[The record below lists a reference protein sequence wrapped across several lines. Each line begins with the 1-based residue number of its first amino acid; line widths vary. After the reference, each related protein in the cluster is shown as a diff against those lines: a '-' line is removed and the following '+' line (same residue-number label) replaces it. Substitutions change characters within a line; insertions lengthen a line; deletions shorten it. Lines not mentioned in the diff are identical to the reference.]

1 MGCGSCGSTKNGVP
15 GGCKSHGS
23 CKSGGCN
30 RMNVHNWLSDLPMQD
45 MGKPYGIMEVSFN
58 NGSRKDFYKN
68 NTGLLLEKGDLIAVE
83 GVSGFDVGA
92 VSLTGELVKLQMSKR
107 GIKEHSEEIKNI
119 LRMATDED
127 LLKLKENK
135 AKEQNILIRSRAALH
150 ILKLDMKLS
159 EVEMQADGKKATF
172 YYVSEERIDYRELIR
187 IYAADFGIKVEM
199 KQIGIRQEAGKLG
212 GIGSCGRELCCSTWL
227 TDFKSVS
234 TVAARYQNLSINQTK
249 LSGQCGRL
257 KCCLNFELDTYMD
270 ALKGFPNNADKL
282 ELKAGIAFLAKK
294 DIFKN
299 LMWYTMANSSTHYP
313 LTLDRVNEIIDLN
326 KKGIKP
332 DEIGAIEIECKKAA
346 DEEKAEFVDT
356 VGLFTL
362 KNLDKRS
369 GGGKSKSKQN
379 RNGQNGGAPSNR
391 PSGNRP
397 PQSASSN
404 NTNKPA
410 NPAAKNNAPGD
421 GQPNIARP
429 PRNNNNRNNK
439 PANKPNAGPNP
450 TANKE
455 ASTPKPATVSPNGAK
470 DNARFKGNT
479 FGGKKPPK
487 TPPTAE

>member
-45 MGKPYGIMEVSFN
+45 VGKPYSIMEVSFN

-68 NTGLLLEKGDLIAVE
+68 STNQLFEKGDLIAVE
-83 GVSGFDVGA
+83 GVGGFDVGS

-107 GIKEHSEEIKNI
+107 GIKEQSEEIKKV
-119 LRMATDED
+119 LREASDED
-127 LLKLKENK
+127 ILKLQESK
-135 AKEQNILIRSRAALH
+135 AREQEILIRSRAALH

-172 YYVSEERIDYRELIR
+172 YYVCEDRIDYRELIR

-199 KQIGIRQEAGKLG
+199 KQIGIRQEAGKVG

-270 ALKGFPNNADKL
+270 ALKGFPNNAEKL

-299 LMWYTMANSSTHYP
+299 LMWYTMANSSTQYP
-313 LTLDRVNEIIDLN
+313 LTLDRVNEIIELN
-326 KKGIKP
+326 KKGVRP
-332 DEIGAIEIECKKAA
+332 DEIGAIEIESKKAA

-369 GGGKSKSKQN
+369 GGSKSKNKNNRGSEN
-379 RNGQNGGAPSNR
+379 RNSGAKPQ
-391 PSGNRP
+391 GNRP
-397 PQSASSN
+397 AANAGGNPGVRPSANAN
-404 NTNKPA
+404 NKQGG
-410 NPAAKNNAPGD
+410 NNVID
-421 GQPNIARP
+421 GQPAIARP
-429 PRNNNNRNNK
+429 PRNNPNRNNK
-439 PANKPNAGPNP
+439 PNNNPNTPRP
-450 TANKE
+450 
-455 ASTPKPATVSPNGAK
+455 ASNVENTSKPASNR
-470 DNARFKGNT
+470 DSARFKGNT

-487 TPPTAE
+487 TPPIS